1 MEGEWEAWAVRVM
14 WWSPLLYSMGSL
26 AVRRDLRRK
35 ECMMNAF
42 ACAWFQA
49 LAYSQALQQ
58 QQQQLYSGVDSG
70 FRGQAKFG
78 VPGMASQQ
86 GQAGG
91 LQGNTSPANMY
102 AAAAAAMYMAQQNP
116 YYANMN
122 SGAVYGPQ
130 YGLGGYPVNPA
141 MLAPMM
147 GGYPPPVFD
156 PATAAALASM
166 GVRGGVPGSPAQ
178 AAVDMQ
184 NLYKYAGGASPQMH
198 DPVYLQYL
206 RAAEDARAA
215 ALDPS
220 LLRNYVGGGH
230 VDMMELQKNQLSAML
245 GYSAEQKAQF
255 ARTGSMGIPSANQKS
270 GSVSPAYY
278 GSPPGVAFN
287 NSPLTSPVLPGSPVG
302 PGGFGVWR
310 DERSMRLSS
319 SASRTGSG
327 NMGSSGGGAYAGWQ
341 GQKASETTEEAR
353 GSTLLEEFK
362 NSKSRRFELSD
373 IAGHVVEFRY
383 GRVEEWR
390 GGLWWTVVRG

>member
-1 MEGEWEAWAVRVM
+1 MCG
-14 WWSPLLYSMGSL
+14 
-26 AVRRDLRRK
+26 
-35 ECMMNAF
+35 
-42 ACAWFQA
+42 WFQA
-49 LAYSQALQQ
+49 LAYSQALQQQQQQQ

-70 FRGQAKFG
+70 FRGQPKFG
-78 VPGMASQQ
+78 VPGLAGQQ

-122 SGAVYGPQ
+122 AAAGVYGPQ

-147 GGYPPPVFD
+147 AGYPPPVFD

-178 AAVDMQ
+178 AAVEMQ

-198 DPVYLQYL
+198 DPLYLQYL
-206 RAAEDARAA
+206 RATEEARAA

-220 LLRNYVGGGH
+220 VLRNYMGGGGH
-230 VDMMELQKNQLSAML
+230 ADMMELQKNQLSAML
-245 GYSAEQKAQF
+245 GYSAEQKSGF
-255 ARTGSMGIPSANQKS
+255 GRTGSMGIPIASQKS

-278 GSPPGVAFN
+278 GSPPGVGMVAFN

-302 PGGFGVWR
+302 AGNFGVRR

-319 SASRTGSG
+319 ASRT
-327 NMGSSGGGAYAGWQ
+327 SSGSMGTAGSGAYAGWQ
-341 GQKASETTEEAR
+341 GQKAIETTEEAR

-362 NSKSRRFELSD
+362 NSKTRRFELSD
-373 IAGHVVEFRY
+373 IAGHVVEFR
-383 GRVEEWR
+383 
-390 GGLWWTVVRG
+390 